1 MSLDLKSTIMKGDVL
16 DAVEHDV
23 MMHKCW
29 VRFIFVGIIIVGTF
43 GLFFHSCCP
52 EHQFMF

>member
-1 MSLDLKSTIMKGDVL
+1 MSLDLKSTIMEGDVL

-29 VRFIFVGIIIVGTF
+29 VRFILWASSSFGTF
-43 GLFFHSCCP
+43 ELFFIP
-52 EHQFMF
+52 VV

>member
-1 MSLDLKSTIMKGDVL
+1 MEGDVL

-29 VRFIFVGIIIVGTF
+29 VRFIFVGIIIERCPDFSCLLHHLCCVKLCCVGP
-43 GLFFHSCCP
+43 HI
-52 EHQFMF
+52 